1 MASRSHSRSRAGSSR
16 SRGSTVG
23 SRNTRDSRT
32 RRGSRTRGSWT
43 RDSRHGRQRH
53 DSTGSDSMRSCL
65 ARGRLRRGRRRRR
78 MGALEH
84 NALPPRHGRRLRL
97 LLPDR
102 LGPRRR
108 RQPGEGPPRRR
119 GQRSARRIELANAQ
133 SYPPQAGWLGLCN
146 ESTTKMVVGTASRW
160 LSPAHSCP
168 PARTIEAVARY
179 PLGTF
184 SDEREEILRRDVGG
198 RRPGVVLERVLQL
211 SRLDRLRQ
219 VGIHADQ
226 QALLA
231 IALIALAVSAIDG
244 VEARRLEPST
254 ASRPVPCSIG
264 SGRTTAISGCL
275 TTSRKPLRAA
285 ACRHG

>member
-1 MASRSHSRSRAGSSR
+1 
-16 SRGSTVG
+16 
-23 SRNTRDSRT
+23 
-32 RRGSRTRGSWT
+32 
-43 RDSRHGRQRH
+43 
-53 DSTGSDSMRSCL
+53 
-65 ARGRLRRGRRRRR
+65 
-78 MGALEH
+78 MGAPEQ
-84 NALPPRHGRRLRL
+84 NALPPRHGRRRRL

-102 LGPRRR
+102 LGPGRR

-219 VGIHADQ
+219 VGHPCRPSGTSRDRPHRVGGERDRRRRSATLERLDG
-226 QALLA
+226 LA
-231 IALIALAVSAIDG
+231 AVA
-244 VEARRLEPST
+244 
-254 ASRPVPCSIG
+254 CSIG
-264 SGRTTAISGCL
+264 SGRTTSIRFGL